1 MTVMAATGRL
11 GELGRFCLVGGS
23 GVLVNL
29 AVFQGALMLWAP
41 ILPASALAFVVAAS
55 SNFVLNRAWTFRGS
69 ASREGTTVRWAKFL
83 GASLA
88 GLAAN
93 LAVLAVLSAWL
104 SIPSLPAQLA
114 GITAGTLLNYRL
126 SCMWVFRPEAPAPAP
141 S

>member
-1 MTVMAATGRL
+1 MTLMAAGGL
-11 GELGRFCLVGGS
+11 YPEFWRFCLVGGS

-69 ASREGTTVRWAKFL
+69 ASREGTAVRWAKFL

-93 LAVLAVLSAWL
+93 LAVLALLTSWLGAWYIL
-104 SIPSLPAQLA
+104 AQLA
-114 GITAGTLLNYRL
+114 GIGAGTLLNFQLSRL
-126 SCMWVFRPEAPAPAP
+126 WVFRARGTAPAP